1 MLSAYRVLDLTNQNG
16 MFCGYM
22 LAHLG
27 AEVVAIEPPGGT
39 SARRVPPLS
48 GDGESL
54 WWQAYARGKTSL
66 VLDLETST
74 GRDELRALVANADV
88 VIESFS
94 NLDVERYGIDYNS
107 LAEVNPQIV
116 LVSIS
121 PFGRSGP
128 KADWPATDLT
138 VWAASGAHA
147 LAGDDDRAPVRTSV
161 PQTFLHAGADAACAT
176 LIALQERQHSGLGQH
191 VDVSAQQSAAQASLS
206 AILATPNNGGT
217 IVKRAAGGLAGI
229 MKAQLTWPCSDGYV
243 AITFL
248 FGPAFAEPNRRL
260 LRWVHEHGKCT
271 EEDVERDW
279 ASHIML
285 IAQGEEDPEAYYELC
300 KKIEAFTLQHSQQEL
315 FEEGLSRGVYIA
327 PTFDIAD
334 LLAEPHFIARN
345 FWHEISISGST
356 KKARVPGEFAK
367 FSKTP
372 LALPN
377 SAPTLDSATVSNR
390 RKPGRPE
397 GSDTSA
403 LPLAGLKVLDFM
415 WVIAGPFCTRVLA
428 DYGATVIKVESS
440 TRLEPA
446 RAAPTFKDG
455 EPGMETGVPF
465 ANFNAGKMGITIDP
479 ANPVGRE
486 VILDLVRWAD
496 VVTESFSPKA
506 MKAWGLDYES
516 LVEVNPNLIMLS
528 SCLMG
533 QTGPRSQVPGYGNM
547 AAAITGFYDLTGWQD
562 RSPAGPYLAYTDG
575 ISPRFML
582 ASLLSA
588 VEHRRQTG
596 EGQHIDV
603 SQAEAAIHLLAP
615 AILEHDINGNVW
627 HRMGNRDL
635 QLCPHGVYPTAG
647 DDRWIAIACQ
657 DDEAWRA
664 LCEVAGFST
673 QARDVGLTSAS
684 DRRAR
689 EDELDQLISNWTASQ
704 NEADLQDRLIEA
716 NVAAHVVQNSPECMN
731 DIQLQH
737 RDHFAP
743 VMHPSVG
750 ELIVE
755 GTRFKLS
762 RTPARIGNAGP
773 ELGEHNVQ
781 VLTDILGY
789 DSDRMADIYASLAME

>member
-27 AEVVAIEPPGGT
+27 AEVIAIEPTGGS

-54 WWQAYARGKTSL
+54 WWHAYARGKTSL
-66 VLDLETST
+66 ELDLESTT
-74 GRDELRALVANADV
+74 GRAELRAQIANADV
-88 VIESFS
+88 VIESFD
-94 NLDVERYGIDYNS
+94 NKTVERYGLDYKS
-107 LAEVNPQIV
+107 VTEDNPRIV

-121 PFGRSGP
+121 PFGRTGP

-138 VWAASGAHA
+138 VWAACGAHA

-161 PQTFLHAGADAACAT
+161 PQAFLHAGADAACAT
-176 LIALQERQHSGLGQH
+176 LIALHERQRSGLGQH
-191 VDVSAQQSAAQASLS
+191 VDVSAQQSSAQASLS

-217 IVKRAAGGLAGI
+217 MVKRAAGGLSGI
-229 MKAQLTWPCSDGYV
+229 MKAQLTWPCADGYV

-260 LRWVHEHGKCT
+260 LRWVQENGECT
-271 EEDVERDW
+271 QEDVERDW

-285 IAQGEEDPEAYYELC
+285 IAQGAEDPDEYYELC
-300 KKIEAFTLQHSQQEL
+300 KKIEAFTLQHTQQEL
-315 FEEGLSRGVYIA
+315 FEEGLARGVYIA
-327 PTFDIAD
+327 PTFDIED

-345 FWHEISISGST
+345 FWHEINVSGAT
-356 KKARVPGEFAK
+356 KAVRVPGEFAR
-367 FSKTP
+367 FSRSP
-372 LALPN
+372 LSLPGD
-377 SAPTLDSATVSNR
+377 APMLGGATVSKR
-390 RKPGRPE
+390 QQASLPE
-397 GSDTSA
+397 HGATDA
-403 LPLAGLKVLDFM
+403 LPLSGLKVLDFM

-428 DYGATVIKVESS
+428 DYGATVIKVESTS
-440 TRLEPA
+440 RMEPA
-446 RAAPTFKDG
+446 RASPTFKDG
-455 EPGMETGVPF
+455 EPGMETSIPF
-465 ANFNAGKMGITIDP
+465 ANFNAGKMGITINP
-479 ANPVGRE
+479 ANPIGRD

-516 LVEVNPNLIMLS
+516 LLEVNPSLIMLS

-533 QTGPRSQVPGYGNM
+533 QTGPRSKVPGYGNM

-575 ISPRFML
+575 VSPRFML
-582 ASLLSA
+582 ASLLAA

-615 AILEHDINGNVW
+615 AILEHEINGNVW

-635 QLCPHGVYPTAG
+635 QFCPHGVYPTAG

-657 DDEAWRA
+657 SDEAWQA
-664 LCEVAGFST
+664 LCKVAGFDHL
-673 QARDVGLTSAS
+673 AKDNGLTSAS

-689 EDELDQLISNWTASQ
+689 EDEIDRLISHWTASQ
-704 NEADLQDRLIEA
+704 DEIDLQARLIET
-716 NVAAHVVQNSPECMN
+716 NVAAHVVQNSPECMH
-731 DIQLQH
+731 DIQLLH
-737 RDHFAP
+737 RGHFAS
-743 VMHPSVG
+743 VTHSSVG

-762 RTPARIGNAGP
+762 RTPAHVEKAGP